1 VWIAGVFWIG
11 ASRLGLREYPTGP
24 HILLER
30 EAAQVLHPFAALHL
44 PDVQGLGSAS
54 PLELP
59 SAIDPGRDP
68 GALVASLSESLFLA
82 LSFRLCPLW

>member
-1 VWIAGVFWIG
+1 MHILFGLSTFSLWIAGVFWIG
-11 ASRLGLREYPTGP
+11 ASRLGLREYPAEP

-44 PDVQGLGSAS
+44 PDVQGLGCVS

-59 SAIDPGRDP
+59 SAVDPGRVP
-68 GALVASLSESLFLA
+68 GGPFCIPE
-82 LSFRLCPLW
+82 